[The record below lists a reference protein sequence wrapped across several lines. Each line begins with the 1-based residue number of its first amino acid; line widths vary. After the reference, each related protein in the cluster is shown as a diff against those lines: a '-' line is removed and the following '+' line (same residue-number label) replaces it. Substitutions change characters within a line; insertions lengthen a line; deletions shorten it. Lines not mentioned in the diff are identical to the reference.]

1 VNDIIWTGVAV
12 ALAIH
17 DEQIA
22 EHGGRSGIRDVGL
35 LESALERPRN
45 LFAYEAAGLIRLAAA
60 YGFGLARNHLF
71 VDGNKRTSAVVT
83 ELFMERNG
91 FRLLASDAAMVATWT
106 ALAEGRMKEEELAP
120 SLGECSPYL
129 SPTGSIRGRTI
140 IDGRVP

>member
-1 VNDIIWTGVAV
+1 VNDIIWIGVAV

-45 LFAYEAAGLIRLAAA
+45 LFAYEAADLLRLAAA
-60 YGFGLARNHLF
+60 YGFGLARNHPF

-91 FRLLASDAAMVATWT
+91 FRLLASDTVIVATWT
-106 ALAEGRMKEEELAP
+106 ALAEGRMKEEELAAWLRENAAP
-120 SLGECSPYL
+120 ISPPPAR
-129 SPTGSIRGRTI
+129 SAAAR
-140 IDGRVP
+140 